1 MARLEK
7 APGLLKLYKA
17 NIEGVYQRRR
27 EQGSRPPLGAAGEG
41 KYCIPHPAFIIFTP
55 LLAPAAGFHGSRSLS
70 YRDDLPL
77 LAEAP
82 LCMRDV
88 GRGGGGSITICA
100 SQVEEG
106 EQKGPGRREGAAGAP
121 AGAAARLPCVTRA
134 GTTNPRSVSS

>member
-27 EQGSRPPLGAAGEG
+27 EQGSRPLLGAAGEG
-41 KYCIPHPAFIIFTP
+41 KYCIPHPAFIIFTL

-88 GRGGGGSITICA
+88 RRGEGEA
-100 SQVEEG
+100 SQFVPRRMRKGSRKGQGG
-106 EQKGPGRREGAAGAP
+106 ERGLRGRPPEPPLASP
-121 AGAAARLPCVTRA
+121 A
-134 GTTNPRSVSS
+134 